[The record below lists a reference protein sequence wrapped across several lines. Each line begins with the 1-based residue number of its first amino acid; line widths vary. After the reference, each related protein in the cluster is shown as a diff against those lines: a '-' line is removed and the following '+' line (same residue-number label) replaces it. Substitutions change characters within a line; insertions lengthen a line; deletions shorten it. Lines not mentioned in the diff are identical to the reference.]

1 MAYKLRFECR
11 VAPLREQCGLAE
23 IDVSK
28 LRDLDQ
34 QWFRE
39 DPTRLVGVPGVLRD
53 TACRLRELP
62 EGYAPRDGEYVV
74 TWLRF
79 FTDVGGLNLRVLAPL
94 FGAEGFTGLRY
105 AHSAPD
111 FVIDNVSYDRSIWA
125 DVTEL
130 QEAYSLPLL
139 GEGIYNTNGR
149 KVATANYNACSCGRY
164 HVSMV
169 SAEPEDPE
177 AGQPHI
183 FKYTLYGEP
192 STGYECIPSEDA
204 AGEGV
209 ILAVLTDRP
218 CAFRLRIHDRKKKH
232 E

>member
-11 VAPLREQCGLAE
+11 VTPLREQCGLAE
-23 IDVSK
+23 LDMHK
-28 LRDLDQ
+28 LRDLDR
-34 QWFRE
+34 QWFLE
-39 DPTRLVGVPGVLRD
+39 DPTRLVGVPSVLSD
-53 TACRLRELP
+53 IGCRLRELP
-62 EGYAPRDGEYVV
+62 EGYAPREGEYVV

-79 FTDVGGLNLRVLAPL
+79 FTNVGGLSLRVLAPL

-105 AHSAPD
+105 AHREPD
-111 FVIDNVSYDRSIWA
+111 VVIDNVSYDSSIWA

-130 QEAYSLPLL
+130 QEVYSLPLL
-139 GEGIYNTNGR
+139 GDGIYNANGN
-149 KVATANYNACSCGRY
+149 KVATANYSARSCGRF

-177 AGQPHI
+177 AGRPHI
-183 FKYTLYGEP
+183 FKYSLYGEP
-192 STGYECIPSEDA
+192 FTGYECIPCEDA

-218 CAFRLRIHDRKKKH
+218 CAFRLRIHDRKKKY
-232 E
+232 

>member
-28 LRDLDQ
+28 MRDLDQ

-39 DPTRLVGVPGVLRD
+39 NPARLVGVPSALRS

-62 EGYAPRDGEYVV
+62 EGYTPRDGEYVV

-79 FTDVGGLNLRVLAPL
+79 FTDVGGLSLRVLAPL

-105 AHSAPD
+105 TQSRPD
-111 FVIDNVSYDRSIWA
+111 VVIGGVSYDCSIWT
-125 DVTEL
+125 DVTEFH
-130 QEAYSLPLL
+130 EAYSLPLL
-139 GEGIYNTNGR
+139 GDGIYNADGKR
-149 KVATANYNACSCGRY
+149 VATVNYNARSCGRF

-169 SAEPEDPE
+169 FAEPEDPK

-183 FKYTLYGEP
+183 FKYALYGEP
-192 STGYECIPSEDA
+192 FTGYECIPSEDA

-218 CAFRLRIHDRKKKH
+218 CAFRLRIHDRKKKY
-232 E
+232 